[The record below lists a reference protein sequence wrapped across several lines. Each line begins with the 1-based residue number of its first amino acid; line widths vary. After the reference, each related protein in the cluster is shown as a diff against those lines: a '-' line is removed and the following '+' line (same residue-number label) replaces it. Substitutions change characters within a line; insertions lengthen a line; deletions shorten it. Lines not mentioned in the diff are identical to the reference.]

1 MLDLVALLKKMPELP
16 ASDLHLRVGTRP
28 VYRVNGKLVRVNL
41 PPVTQEDMERLVHQI
56 LTPERLQRFKKEY
69 ELDFAYQLE
78 TGERFR
84 VNLFHQRETYAA
96 AIRLINTYIPSFE
109 ELNLPDVIRKIAD
122 NRRGLVLVTG
132 VTGSGKSTTLAAM
145 IDYINSTR
153 AENIITI
160 EDPIEYL
167 HTNKKSIIAQ
177 RELGI
182 DTLSFAE
189 ALRRAMRQDP
199 DVILL
204 GEIRDAE
211 TMQIALMAA
220 DTGHLVL
227 STLHTLDALQTIYR
241 ILSFF
246 PPHQHQEI
254 RLVLS
259 STLRAIISQRLVPRS
274 DKPGRVPAVEILI
287 GTAAVRECIVNPEKT
302 SGIRDLIAEG
312 TVQYGMQ
319 TIDQSLFYFYQRGM
333 ISLETALA
341 NASNPDDFKLR
352 VAGVVGGSDRGWKEF
367 EVEKL
372 KEKRAKE
379 DKESNKSED
388 EEPPLAENRGFDL

>member
-312 TVQYGMQ
+312 AVQYGMQ

-372 KEKRAKE
+372 KEKRAEE

>member
-372 KEKRAKE
+372 KEKRAEE

>member
-1 MLDLVALLKKMPELP
+1 M
-16 ASDLHLRVGTRP
+16 
-28 VYRVNGKLVRVNL
+28 
-41 PPVTQEDMERLVHQI
+41 
-56 LTPERLQRFKKEY
+56 
-69 ELDFAYQLE
+69 
-78 TGERFR
+78 
-84 VNLFHQRETYAA
+84 
-96 AIRLINTYIPSFE
+96 INTYIPSFE

-312 TVQYGMQ
+312 AVQYGMQ

-379 DKESNKSED
+379 DKESDKSED

>member
-84 VNLFHQRETYAA
+84 INLFHQRETYAA

-312 TVQYGMQ
+312 AVQYGMQ

-379 DKESNKSED
+379 DKESDKSED

>member
-312 TVQYGMQ
+312 AVQYGMQ

-367 EVEKL
+367 EIEKL

-379 DKESNKSED
+379 DKESDKSED

>member
-84 VNLFHQRETYAA
+84 INLFHQRETYAA

-367 EVEKL
+367 EMEKL

-379 DKESNKSED
+379 DKESDKSED

>member
-312 TVQYGMQ
+312 AVQYGMQ

-367 EVEKL
+367 EIEKL

-379 DKESNKSED
+379 GKESDKSED

>member
-379 DKESNKSED
+379 DKESDKSED

>member
-132 VTGSGKSTTLAAM
+132 VTGSGKSTTLAAI

-367 EVEKL
+367 EIEKL
-372 KEKRAKE
+372 KEKRTE
-379 DKESNKSED
+379 EGKESDKSED